1 MWSVLLE
8 MFFFKFERNILLSPS
23 PSNVGPLCKYCS
35 SGSNNCTAG
44 NGYGVRKE
52 LELVSFQALDT
63 LDVDGACDTL

>member
-1 MWSVLLE
+1 MDHCV
-8 MFFFKFERNILLSPS
+8 
-23 PSNVGPLCKYCS
+23 KYCS

-52 LELVSFQALDT
+52 LELESFQALDT